1 LRNFWIITAG
11 AAALT
16 LAGCGGSD
24 ESKAAEAT
32 GQSAA
37 EEGAPTSLQAAQKSR
52 AERKVELEKLAAE
65 RLVTAEKFLAENA
78 KREGVIV
85 TDSGLQYMVLE
96 QGPEG
101 GATPVSTDLV
111 VVHYVGTLKD
121 GVEFDSSRARGAAS
135 AFRLNAV
142 IPGWT
147 EGVQLMSE
155 GDRYRFFVPPGL
167 AYGKRG
173 GRPGSPIGPNDA
185 LIFDIEL
192 LKVQN
197 ADTNLATAKK
207 FLDENAK
214 KDGVKT
220 TSSGLQY
227 QVLAEGKADGAYP
240 KKTDTVRVHYR
251 GTLLNGT
258 EFDSSY
264 ASGRPFETPLNRVI
278 GGWTEGVQLMSEGD
292 KFRFFIPPEL
302 AYGKAGTPGGPIGPN
317 EALIFEIELVAVK

>member
-1 LRNFWIITAG
+1 MRNFWIMTAG
-11 AAALT
+11 VAALA
-16 LAGCGGSD
+16 LAACDRPAQPGGPEEMPD
-24 ESKAAEAT
+24 PLPEEET
-32 GQSAA
+32 GKQ
-37 EEGAPTSLQAAQKSR
+37 SR
-52 AERKVELEKLAAE
+52 AERKAAFEKLAGE
-65 RLVTAEKFLAENA
+65 RLAVAENFLAENA
-78 KREGVIV
+78 GREGITI

-155 GDRYRFFVPPGL
+155 GDRYRFFVPPAL
-167 AYGKRG
+167 AYGERG
-173 GRPGSPIGPNDA
+173 GRPGGPVGPNEA
-185 LIFDIEL
+185 LIFDVEL
-192 LKVQN
+192 IKVQN
-197 ADTNLATAKK
+197 PDLNLAAAKK
-207 FLDENAK
+207 FLDENVK
-214 KDGVKT
+214 KDGVKAT
-220 TSSGLQY
+220 PSGLQY
-227 QVLAEGKADGAYP
+227 EVLTEGKEDGASP
-240 KKTDTVRVHYR
+240 KASDVVQVHYR

-264 ASGRPFETPLNRVI
+264 ASGEPIEFPLNRVI

-292 KFRFFIPPEL
+292 KYRFFIPPEL
-302 AYGKAGTPGGPIGPN
+302 AYGETGTPGGPIGPN
-317 EALIFEIELVAVK
+317 EALIFEVELVAVR